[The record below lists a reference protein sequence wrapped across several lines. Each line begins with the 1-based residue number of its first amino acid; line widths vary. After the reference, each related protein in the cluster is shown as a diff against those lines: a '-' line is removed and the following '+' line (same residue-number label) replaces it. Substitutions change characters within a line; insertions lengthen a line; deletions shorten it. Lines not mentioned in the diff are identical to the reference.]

1 MFSMMSDSDI
11 TPFVSEDE
19 NEYSPRPGGSSA
31 GSDSDDNSSSPT
43 TNPGVMSVRNFFSKR
58 PLDTNKTSQVN
69 GSCDV
74 NKKRCSQETRRPQKR
89 HALVISSRSKRTR
102 SIDISPAGTIHLHL
116 VGLKPVEPVI
126 HICLVRMTRAP
137 QSVHLLQFHILQPIL
152 QHLPHLLIL
161 HWILIRCK
169 ICIERNNFPFKYC
182 CQTC

>member
-1 MFSMMSDSDI
+1 MFAMMSDSDI

-19 NEYSPRPGGSSA
+19 NEYSPGPGGSSA

-58 PLDTNKTSQVN
+58 PLDTNKTSQGN

-74 NKKRCSQETRRPQKR
+74 NKKRRSQETRRPQKR
-89 HALVISSRSKRTR
+89 HALVISSRSKRTVVV
-102 SIDISPAGTIHLHL
+102 IFLPLGLHLHL

-137 QSVHLLQFHILQPIL
+137 QSFHLLQFHILQPIL

-161 HWILIRCK
+161 HWILIRV
-169 ICIERNNFPFKYC
+169 
-182 CQTC
+182 